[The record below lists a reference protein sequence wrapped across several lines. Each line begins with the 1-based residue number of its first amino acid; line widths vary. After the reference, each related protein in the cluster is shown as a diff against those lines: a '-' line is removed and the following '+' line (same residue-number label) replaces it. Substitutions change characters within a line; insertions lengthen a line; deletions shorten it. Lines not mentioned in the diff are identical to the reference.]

1 MPVCRRGSSPGL
13 QRPAHQLGGAKRAT
27 QNVGRFN
34 DQSGAGEEENDGGRS
49 PPPTGRPDVTADL
62 SAVFTE
68 EGLTSTLFPTLTL
81 EPLLKRGERR
91 G

>member
-1 MPVCRRGSSPGL
+1 MTN
-13 QRPAHQLGGAKRAT
+13 RAP
-27 QNVGRFN
+27 
-34 DQSGAGEEENDGGRS
+34 AGEEENDGGAVP

-81 EPLLKRGERR
+81 EPLLERGERR

>member
-1 MPVCRRGSSPGL
+1 MTNQAP
-13 QRPAHQLGGAKRAT
+13 
-27 QNVGRFN
+27 
-34 DQSGAGEEENDGGRS
+34 AGEEENDGGAVF
-49 PPPTGRPDVTADL
+49 PPTGRPDVTADL

-81 EPLLKRGERR
+81 EPLLECGERR